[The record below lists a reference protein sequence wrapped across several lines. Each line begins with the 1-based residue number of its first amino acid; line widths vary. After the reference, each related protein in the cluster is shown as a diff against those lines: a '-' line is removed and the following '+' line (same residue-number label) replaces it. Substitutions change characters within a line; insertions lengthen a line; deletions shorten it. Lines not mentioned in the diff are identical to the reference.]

1 MEQVGFLVGLATRDL
16 DVIHDQVGRAHSVV
30 GVDHDVVVS
39 EEETLLGHDLGEAAC
54 QTPSRH
60 WRSRDL
66 EMLTES

>member
-1 MEQVGFLVGLATRDL
+1 MIQVGFLEGVATRDL

>member
-1 MEQVGFLVGLATRDL
+1 MIQVGFLEGVATRDL

-39 EEETLLGHDLGEAAC
+39 EEEALLGHDLGEVVC

-60 WRSRDL
+60 WRSRDAY
-66 EMLTES
+66 